1 MTPAPL
7 TATQTA
13 PTRKMRHVR
22 NHPAS
27 AELPLFAWVATAKR
41 GGRPRSNSQPPA
53 KHCKTCGTQISRY
66 SRGHCRRCGYLGLK
80 RSCPDDFLGVLHR
93 LGSQGA
99 AKHFNASLST
109 VTRWRRECGMVLHER
124 ARRAPHPGPMFKARQ
139 GFLIIDRPQRDMS
152 LAGQAADHLRQ
163 FGSVY
168 RCDAN
173 GKASPKGTHW
183 RRNNAVLTDAEI
195 MARAER
201 LGWKVEG

>member
-27 AELPLFAWVATAKR
+27 AELPLFAWATAAKR

-66 SRGHCRRCGYLGLK
+66 SRGHCRSCGYLGLK
-80 RSCPDDFLGVLHR
+80 RDCPDDFLDVLHR

-109 VTRWRRECGMVLHER
+109 VTRWRLEAGLKLHER
-124 ARRAPHPGPMFKARQ
+124 ARRVKSG
-139 GFLIIDRPQRDMS
+139 GFQKQRGLIASGLPQRDVT
-152 LAGQAADHLRQ
+152 LPGQAADFLRQ
-163 FGSVY
+163 FGSVW
-168 RCDAN
+168 RCDLK
-173 GKASPKGTHW
+173 GKPSVKGTHW
-183 RRNNAVLTDAEI
+183 RRNLAVLSDDEL
-195 MARAER
+195 MARAVR
-201 LGWKVEG
+201 LGWKAMEV